1 MHDSLV
7 DRYARRN
14 PAEAPTPEPEAA
26 EADMGCFG
34 WLRGVKER
42 ALMLELRKKDGHILA
57 LGYAWIERIEYDP
70 AQGITLY
77 SPGKRVVMN
86 GSGLN
91 REVRPLVS
99 LFGGLLRHRVPWVR
113 EADRAGLI
121 GDAAHAA
128 AIELITWEGL
138 S

>member
-1 MHDSLV
+1 MQDSLV
-7 DRYARRN
+7 ERYARRN
-14 PAEAPTPEPEAA
+14 PPLDPPAPEPEVT

-34 WLRGVKER
+34 WLRGVRER

-57 LGYAWIERIEYDP
+57 LGYAWIERIEYQP
-70 AQGITLY
+70 ERGITLH
-77 SPGKRVVMN
+77 SPGRRVLLQ

-113 EADRAGLI
+113 EDDRAGLLMSGETVVAVERI
-121 GDAAHAA
+121 DWG
-128 AIELITWEGL
+128 E
-138 S
+138 